1 MAAMSAYLDMA
12 ARYPDDDL
20 ELSSVAYLRRGK
32 WTVRH
37 RANPNQST
45 RRDSPTRRAQKWQ
58 DGARPSSEARPRAGR
73 EREELATCQN
83 ARYLRFAILLH
94 SLLNN
99 LLRPL

>member
-1 MAAMSAYLDMA
+1 MHA
-12 ARYPDDDL
+12 ARKSGKKAQD
-20 ELSSVAYLRRGK
+20 RGN
-32 WTVRH
+32 W
-37 RANPNQST
+37 
-45 RRDSPTRRAQKWQ
+45 QKTKTQ
-58 DGARPSSEARPRAGR
+58 ESRGR

>member
-58 DGARPSSEARPRAGR
+58 YLIILRARPLARARVLVRACARAGGGGGIR
-73 EREELATCQN
+73 
-83 ARYLRFAILLH
+83 ARDHQAL
-94 SLLNN
+94 
-99 LLRPL
+99 